1 MSKPDANKPVSKA
14 SLTGPRDINS
24 LVRDNILN
32 LKPYSSARHEFTGK
46 ASVLLDA
53 NENAYGSPLEDNFNR
68 YPDPYQWQLKFQV
81 AKIKGVP
88 AENIF
93 IGNGSDEVIDLA
105 YRIFCDPVVD
115 NVIICPPTYGM
126 YEVSGSINNVG
137 IRKVNLTPDFQLD
150 VPAILDAVDANT
162 KLLFICSPNNP
173 TGNNMNRGD
182 VETLL
187 NNFPGIIVIDE
198 AYINYSKQK
207 TFIQE
212 LTEYSNLIVMQT
224 LSKAWGLAA
233 LRLGLC
239 FASLEIIDL
248 FNKVKPPYNI
258 NEASQELALEA
269 LTNTEQVNNWI
280 KEVIAQK
287 SILIKELNRLPYVEK
302 VFTSDANFILV
313 RVKDANVIYDF
324 LAKNEIVVRN
334 RSKDPLCE
342 NCLRITIGT
351 PEENLQLI
359 NLLKRYA

>member
-1 MSKPDANKPVSKA
+1 MNEAEFNNEVAKPAF
-14 SLTGPRDINS
+14 DINA
-24 LVRDNILN
+24 LVRDNIKKLA
-32 LKPYSSARHEFTGK
+32 PYSTARHEFKGQ

-68 YPDPYQWQLKFQV
+68 YPDPLQWQLKFAI

-105 YRIFCDPVVD
+105 YRVFCDPVKD

-126 YEVSGSINNVG
+126 YEVSGNINNVG
-137 IRKVNLTPDFQLD
+137 IKKVNLTPQFQLN
-150 VPAILDAVDANT
+150 VEGILNSVDAHT
-162 KLLFICSPNNP
+162 KLLFLCSPNNP
-173 TGNNMNRGD
+173 TGNNMNRND
-182 VETLL
+182 VEILL
-187 NNFPGIIVIDE
+187 NNFPGIVIIDE

-212 LTEYSNLIVMQT
+212 LTEYPNLIVMQT

-239 FASLEIIDL
+239 YASMDIIDL

-269 LTNTEQVNNWI
+269 LQNTEQVNNWI
-280 KEVIAQK
+280 KESVAERAK
-287 SILIKELNRLPYVEK
+287 LELELSKFSFVENLYE
-302 VFTSDANFILV
+302 SDANFILV
-313 RVKDANVIYDF
+313 KVKDANALYTF
-324 LAKNEIVVRN
+324 LTEKGIIVRN
-334 RSKDPLCE
+334 RSKEVFCD
-342 NCLRITIGT
+342 NCLRITVGT
-351 PEENLQLI
+351 PLENEMLIKALEELI
-359 NLLKRYA
+359 GA

>member
-1 MSKPDANKPVSKA
+1 MNTVKNISE
-14 SLTGPRDINS
+14 
-24 LVRDNILN
+24 LVRENIKN

-68 YPDPYQWQLKFQV
+68 YPDPYQWQLKFAI

-105 YRIFCDPVVD
+105 YRIFCDPEKD
-115 NVIICPPTYGM
+115 NVIVCPPTYGM
-126 YEVSGSINNVG
+126 YEVSGNINNVG
-137 IRKVNLTPDFQLD
+137 IKKVNLTPGFQLD
-150 VPAILDAVDANT
+150 VAGILEAVDEHT

-173 TGNNMNRGD
+173 TANNMNRSD

-187 NNFPGIIVIDE
+187 NNFAGIVIIDE
-198 AYINYSKQK
+198 AYINYSRQK

-212 LTEYSNLIVMQT
+212 LTEYPNLIVMQT

-239 FASLEIIDL
+239 YASLEIIDL

-269 LTNTEQVNNWI
+269 LANTEQVNIWI
-280 KEVIAQK
+280 KEVVLQK
-287 SILIKELNRLPYVEK
+287 ASLTTALNTLSFVEK
-302 VFTSDANFILV
+302 VFESDANFLLV
-313 RVKDANVIYDF
+313 KVNNANELYDY
-324 LAKNEIVVRN
+324 LTKNEVVVRN
-334 RSKDPLCE
+334 RSKDVLCE

-351 PEENLQLI
+351 PEENLHLL
-359 NLLKRYA
+359 NLLNLYAK